1 MIITFDAL
9 KSNEIR
15 LTKAEAKEIVS
26 DLLAAIE
33 EADRGV
39 QVENINIT
47 DQKESQEAMLM
58 SEQEVKDLRL
68 FFDDFE
74 VLTIEHLKAHILL
87 YCEENGIE
95 KQEHFHLRID

>member
-47 DQKESQEAMLM
+47 D
-58 SEQEVKDLRL
+58 
-68 FFDDFE
+68 
-74 VLTIEHLKAHILL
+74 
-87 YCEENGIE
+87 
-95 KQEHFHLRID
+95 

>member
-1 MIITFDAL
+1 
-9 KSNEIR
+9 
-15 LTKAEAKEIVS
+15 
-26 DLLAAIE
+26 
-33 EADRGV
+33 
-39 QVENINIT
+39 
-47 DQKESQEAMLM
+47 M